1 MTGERIAFMKLENE
15 SIDLYPIQL
24 NPSLLNPDGVLKPQA
39 YPALYCELAEQHLTA
54 HDAGSDKTMEF
65 GVAWVLIS
73 LSVDVFKPAVAPGL
87 LQAKTWKSGRKGP
100 YFLRDFVFTDKCGEV
115 CFRGTSYSVLLHLDT
130 RRICRDKSIPFFSL
144 TADQE
149 PLTLGYPSWKHAY
162 GQGED
167 LIAGKLERRALRN
180 VENSFLDLLG
190 HVNNTRYAEFVYDA
204 MTDNEILK
212 LKELSRMEIYFA
224 SELRRGE
231 SFDIAACRDDNRLFF
246 RGRKCDGGETSFD
259 LVLYL

>member
-1 MTGERIAFMKLENE
+1 MKLENE
-15 SIDLYPIQL
+15 SVDLYRIQL
-24 NPSLLNPDGVLKPQA
+24 NPSLLNPDGILKTQA

-54 HDAGSDKTMEF
+54 HDAGSEKTMEF

-73 LSVDVFKPAVAPGL
+73 MSVDVFKSAVAPGV
-87 LQAKTWKSGRKGP
+87 LQARTWKSGRKGP
-100 YFLRDFVFTDKCGEV
+100 YFLRDFVFTDKDGTV
-115 CFRGTSYSVLLHLDT
+115 CFRGTSYSVLLQLDT

-144 TADQE
+144 TAEHE
-149 PLTLGYPSWKHAY
+149 PMTLGYPTWKQAY

-167 LIAGKLERRALRN
+167 PIAGKLIHRTHRN

-190 HVNNTRYAEFVYDA
+190 HVNNIRYAEFVYDA
-204 MTDNEILK
+204 MTEDEIHK

-224 SELRRGE
+224 SELRRGDA
-231 SFDIAACRDDNRLFF
+231 FDVAAYQDEERLFF
-246 RGRKCDGGETSFD
+246 RGSKCGSGEISFD